1 VIPPPLTPIYSDM
14 PIPETM
20 EKMQH
25 LELENTVLRPARS
38 ANTAAARRAA
48 SQHMTVPSH

>member
-1 VIPPPLTPIYSDM
+1 LTPIYSDM

-25 LELENTVLRPARS
+25 LELENTVLRPR
-38 ANTAAARRAA
+38 ARRTPPPPAGLR
-48 SQHMTVPSH
+48 PST